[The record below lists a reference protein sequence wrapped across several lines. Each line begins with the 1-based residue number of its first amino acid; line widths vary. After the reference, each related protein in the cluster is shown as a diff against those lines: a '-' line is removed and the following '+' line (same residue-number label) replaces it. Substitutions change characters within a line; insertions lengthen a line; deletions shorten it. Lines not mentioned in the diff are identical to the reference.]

1 MKITGSLPNDA
12 RRPSGGASMGMPIVR
27 GRGSKNEKQM
37 TFEILKKRFGVGR
50 RADDFLDKV
59 SESGM
64 LFKLGV
70 DAYLKANQE
79 SFTKKIEDIASV
91 EHVGDALRPDLEE
104 LLYTQTLI
112 PESRGDVL
120 ELLESMDGLLDRF
133 KGSLWRFDIERPDIY
148 PELHEDIKELAACAV
163 ECVEAMV
170 RSARAFFK
178 DINMVSDHLHKVSY
192 WESQSDKVSTRLQKQ
207 VFTRD
212 GLPLSYRMQLRDFI
226 RHMDKISDRAEDVA
240 DKLRIYVIKRSL

>member
-1 MKITGSLPNDA
+1 MALGIENG
-12 RRPSGGASMGMPIVR
+12 
-27 GRGSKNEKQM
+27 EKM

-50 RADDFLDKV
+50 RVDDFLDKV

-64 LFKLGV
+64 LFQLGV
-70 DAYLKANQE
+70 DAYLKSNRD
-79 SFTKKIEDIASV
+79 SFDKKIEDIANV
-91 EHVGDALRPDLEE
+91 EHIGDALRRDLEE

-133 KGSLWRFDIERPDIY
+133 KGSLWRFDIEQPDMY
-148 PELHEDIKELAACAV
+148 PELHADIRELAACAV
-163 ECVEAMV
+163 ESVEAMV

-178 DINMVSDHLHKVSY
+178 DITAVADHLHKVSY

-207 VFTRD
+207 VFKRD
-212 GLPLSYRMQLRDFI
+212 DLHLSYRMQLRDFI
-226 RHMDKISDRAEDVA
+226 RHMDKIADRAEDVA
-240 DKLRIYVIKRSL
+240 DKMRIYVIKRSL

>member
-1 MKITGSLPNDA
+1 
-12 RRPSGGASMGMPIVR
+12 
-27 GRGSKNEKQM
+27 M
-37 TFEILKKRFGVGR
+37 TFDILKKRFGIGR
-50 RADDFLDKV
+50 RVDDFLDKV

-64 LFKLGV
+64 LFQLGV
-70 DAYLKANQE
+70 EAYLKANRE
-79 SFTKKIEDIASV
+79 SFAKKIEDISTV
-91 EHVGDALRPDLEE
+91 EHVGDALRRDLEE

-133 KGSLWRFDIERPDIY
+133 KGALWRFDIEQPDIY
-148 PELHEDIKELAACAV
+148 PELHDDILELASCSV

-178 DINMVSDHLHKVSY
+178 DLTAVADHLHKVSY
-192 WESQSDKVSTRLQKQ
+192 WESQSDKVSTRLQKL
-207 VFTRD
+207 VFSKD
-212 GLPLSYRMQLRDFI
+212 DLPLSYRMQLRDFI